1 MRSNI
6 VDVEVQLL
14 RETEKAVQVS
24 PVGTSAEAVWLPR
37 SQIEIAPAETGTLYV
52 VTLPDWLAQEKGLI

>member
-37 SQIEIAPAETGTLYV
+37 SQIEIAPAERGTLHI
-52 VTLPDWLAQEKGLI
+52 VTLPDWLANEKGLI

>member
-6 VDVEVQLL
+6 IDITLQLL
-14 RETEKAVQVS
+14 RETEKAVQVTDS
-24 PVGTSAEAVWLPR
+24 NPGEAVWLPR
-37 SQIEIAPAETGTLYV
+37 SQIEIAPAETATLYV

>member
-6 VDVEVQLL
+6 IDVDVQLL

-24 PVGTSAEAVWLPR
+24 ALGISAEAVWLPR
-37 SQIEIAPAETGTLYV
+37 SQIEISRAATATLYV
-52 VTLPDWLAQEKGLI
+52 VTLPEWLAQEKGLI